1 MNASVESDQAMH
13 YLEDF
18 FPATALTD
26 EHQLTQLRLL
36 AKRLRIA
43 SLPQIHGMLAG
54 SHASKQKGRGL
65 DLDQLRIYQPGDDI
79 RAIDWR
85 VTARTQKPHTR
96 IYKEERERPVV
107 VLCDQR
113 SPMFFGTK
121 RSFKSVVAAQ
131 CAALISWAALDHGDR
146 IGSVILTNEKEI
158 DFRPKQRAQHVLQI
172 IQSMNN
178 ANHRL
183 QNQSD
188 VTCTLSNTLSQ
199 LKQTLTPGTT
209 LYMISDF
216 FDLSEQDKEALFS
229 LRRHNHI
236 VALQVYDD
244 LERQS
249 PPPGLYPVT
258 DGKQQG
264 VLNTQSR
271 STQQAYAEAVN
282 IWQQGIERTFKQ
294 LGINHHQINA
304 GEIPFAALR
313 LAIEQRG

>member
-1 MNASVESDQAMH
+1 MNAQANSDQAMN
-13 YLEDF
+13 YLNGF
-18 FPATALTD
+18 FPASALTD

-54 SHASKQKGRGL
+54 SHTSKQKGRGL

-96 IYKEERERPVV
+96 VYKEERERPVV

-113 SPMFFGTK
+113 SPMFFGTQ

-131 CAALISWAALDHGDR
+131 CAALIAWAALDHGDR
-146 IGSVILTNEKEI
+146 IGAVILDNEKET

-172 IQSMNN
+172 LKTINESNRALQQQSP
-178 ANHRL
+178 
-183 QNQSD
+183 
-188 VTCTLSNTLSQ
+188 VTCSLSETLKH
-199 LKQTLTPGTT
+199 LKKTLTPGTT

-216 FDLSEQDKEALFS
+216 YDLSEQDKEALFS

-236 VALQVYDD
+236 VALQVFDE
-244 LERQS
+244 LERHS

-258 DGKQQG
+258 DGEKQG
-264 VLNTQSR
+264 VLNTQNKN
-271 STQQAYAEAVN
+271 TQQAYRDAVN
-282 IWQQGIERTFKQ
+282 VWQQGIERTFKQ

-304 GEIPFAALR
+304 GEIPFAALK